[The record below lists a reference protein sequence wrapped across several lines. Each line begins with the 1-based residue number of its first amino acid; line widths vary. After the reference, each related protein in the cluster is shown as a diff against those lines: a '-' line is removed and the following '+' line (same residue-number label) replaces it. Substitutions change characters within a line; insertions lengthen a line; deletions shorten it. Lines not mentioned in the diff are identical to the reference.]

1 MNVLIELNEPVD
13 EKYSRIKKDYFL
25 VFAFDYHS
33 TSDEIANCHAPANN
47 WKNNRKFYRD
57 IIRLAHRFQN
67 TYFVIKG
74 KNSEFCDIP
83 VFEDLVKIM
92 ETLPNIMIEK
102 DIQTYTPQKVVSYA
116 DAAIALHTSLG
127 DEMLAA
133 GKPVLFYDYY
143 GVPTPY
149 FDYEGYPVIVY
160 DYDELSNR
168 LQDIIDGNFMDEK
181 QFSEMRK
188 RFYNDSFDGKI
199 KERLHVHLMDIYRQ
213 CSEHSS

>member
-1 MNVLIELNEPVD
+1 M
-13 EKYSRIKKDYFL
+13 
-25 VFAFDYHS
+25 
-33 TSDEIANCHAPANN
+33 
-47 WKNNRKFYRD
+47 
-57 IIRLAHRFQN
+57 
-67 TYFVIKG
+67 
-74 KNSEFCDIP
+74 
-83 VFEDLVKIM
+83 
-92 ETLPNIMIEK
+92 
-102 DIQTYTPQKVVSYA
+102 SYA